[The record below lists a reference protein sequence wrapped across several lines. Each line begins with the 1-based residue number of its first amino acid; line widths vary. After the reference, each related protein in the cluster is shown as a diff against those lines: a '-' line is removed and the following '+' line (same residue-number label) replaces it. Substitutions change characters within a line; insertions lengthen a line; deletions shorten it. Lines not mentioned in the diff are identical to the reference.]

1 MKKTILLILLVSI
14 QSVSAQTIKVLDDQS
29 NKPLD
34 MVNIGAKGA
43 KFSAITNSQ
52 GRADISSLKKYDTL
66 IIQLFSYDAFVVS
79 QQDLSS
85 SDYTVYLKSAIFN
98 QDEFVISATRWRQ
111 SKKEVPQQI
120 TAITKKDVQLQNPQT
135 AADLL
140 SVSGEVFIQKSQ
152 QGGGS
157 PMIRGFASNRLLYTV
172 DGVRMNTAIFRG
184 GNIQNVISLDPLAME
199 NVEVLFGPG
208 AVIYGSDAIGG
219 VMGFQTLVPE
229 LSSNDDEFITG
240 TAMIRHSS
248 ANNEL
253 SGHADISVGWKKW
266 AILTSFSHNRFS
278 DLRMG
283 ANGPTDY
290 LKSFYVQRVDS
301 VDQVVENLDPRTQV
315 STGYSQMNIM
325 QKIRYKPNKK
335 WDVEYGFHFS
345 ETSDFDR
352 YDRLIETTPD
362 GLPRSA
368 VWRYGPQKWMMNT
381 LSVTHFG
388 ENKIYDYMTI
398 RLAQQSFEESRI
410 DRRFNHH
417 RERTQ
422 RERVDAYS
430 ANIDFAKKAGK
441 HRFFYG
447 TEVIWNDVM
456 SIGSAINILDNSP
469 IAVQDRYPQSTW
481 STLSGYFNY
490 QFHVNE
496 KIVAQTGVRYSH
508 YQINSDFT
516 RHLDFFPY
524 DFTTIEIN
532 NGSFNGTLGI
542 TYNPTKKW
550 SFSVNTSTGFRA
562 PNVDDIGKIF
572 DFSAGDIVVPNT
584 QLEAEYA
591 YSAEASV
598 SKIFGT
604 FMKVDVSGFYTFL
617 DNAMVRREF
626 SLNGQDSMLYD
637 GDLSKVYAIQNAA
650 YGTVY
655 GFHTNIEFNLNKG
668 FRLSTKFNYQLGVEE
683 MEDGTVARSRHA
695 APWFGITKFS
705 YSKKQLDLQL
715 YATYSGEVSAENL
728 NPEEQQKPF
737 IYARD
742 ETGELYSPSWY
753 TLNFKA
759 MYQVTEKLSFSAG
772 VENITDQRYRPY
784 SSGLAAAG
792 RNFILS
798 FMLRF

>member
-1 MKKTILLILLVSI
+1 MLALIQVA
-14 QSVSAQTIKVLDDQS
+14 SAQTITVLDSQT
-29 NKPLD
+29 NQPLD

-43 KFSAITNSQ
+43 KFSAITNSK
-52 GRADISSLKKYDTL
+52 GLADISALKAYDTL
-66 IIQLFSYDAFVVS
+66 IIQLFSYETFRLS
-79 QQDLSS
+79 QSELKDL
-85 SDYTVYLKSAIFN
+85 DYTIHLHGAVFN
-98 QDEFVISATRWRQ
+98 QDEFVVSATRWRQ
-111 SKKEVPQQI
+111 SKKEVPQHI
-120 TAITKKDVQLQNPQT
+120 TAITKKEVQLQNPQT

-140 SVSGEVFIQKSQ
+140 AVSGEVFIQKSQ

-229 LSSNDDEFITG
+229 LSSNKEEFITG
-240 TAMIRHSS
+240 SAMMRHSS

-253 SGHADISVGWKKW
+253 SAHADVNVGWKKW
-266 AILTSFSHNRFS
+266 AVLTSFSHSRFS

-283 ANGPTDY
+283 ANGPKDY
-290 LKSFYVQRVDS
+290 LKPFYVQRVDS
-301 VDQVVENLDPRTQV
+301 IDQVVENLDPRTQV

-325 QKIRYKPNKK
+325 QKVRYKPNKK
-335 WDVEYGFHFS
+335 WDIEYGFHYS

-352 YDRLIETTPD
+352 YDRLIETTDD

-368 VWRYGPQKWMMNT
+368 VWRYGPQKWMMNN
-381 LSVTHFG
+381 LSITHFG
-388 ENKIYDYMTI
+388 ENKIYDYMTV

-417 RERTQ
+417 RLRTQ
-422 RERVDAYS
+422 LERVDAYS
-430 ANIDFAKKAGK
+430 ANIDFEKKAGR
-441 HRFFYG
+441 HQFFYG
-447 TEVIWNDVM
+447 TEAIWNDVF
-456 SIGSAINILDNSP
+456 SIGSAVDIRDNTP
-469 IAVQDRYPQSTW
+469 IAVQDRYPQSSW

-496 KIVAQTGVRYSH
+496 KIVAQTGVRYSN
-508 YQINSDFT
+508 YRINSDFT

-524 DFTTIEIN
+524 DFTTVEIN
-532 NGSFNGTLGI
+532 NGSFNGTLGM

-550 SFSVNTSTGFRA
+550 SMSVNTSTGFRA

-584 QLEAEYA
+584 ELKAEYA
-591 YSAEASV
+591 YSAEASI
-598 SKIFGT
+598 SRIFGT

-626 SLNGQDSMLYD
+626 TLNGQDSILYD
-637 GDLSKVYAIQNAA
+637 GDMSKVFAIQNAA
-650 YGTVY
+650 FGTVY
-655 GFHTNIEFNLNKG
+655 GFHTNVEFNLNKG

-695 APWFGITKFS
+695 APWFGITKLS
-705 YSKKQLDLQL
+705 YNRKQLDLQL

-742 ETGELYSPSWY
+742 ENGALYSPSWY

-759 MYQVTEKLSFSAG
+759 MYKVSEIISFSAG
-772 VENITDQRYRPY
+772 IENITDQRYRPY

-798 FMLRF
+798 FMLKF